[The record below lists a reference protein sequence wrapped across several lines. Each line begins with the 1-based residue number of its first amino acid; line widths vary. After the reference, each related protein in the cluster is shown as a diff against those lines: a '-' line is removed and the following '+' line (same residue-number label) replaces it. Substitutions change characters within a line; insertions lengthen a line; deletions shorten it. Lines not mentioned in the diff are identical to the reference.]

1 MAFLSDNLFKQIGE
15 GIAADPS
22 LATKIKG
29 VYCFVITAGPGGA
42 TKEWT
47 IDLKSGSGSLTQGKG
62 TKPDVTLTVSDADF
76 VALSEGK
83 ANAQQ
88 LFMQGKIKM
97 QGNMGLAMKL
107 EQVIKSKKPA
117 GAAPVPAA
125 AAAPAAPAAAAFKSD
140 ALFNEIGD
148 GVASDPTLVKKV
160 NGIYCFA
167 ITDGPNGAKKEWTVD
182 LKNGNGAV
190 RAGKPEKADATI
202 TISDEAFMNLA
213 EGKANPQQLFMQGK
227 IKLTGNMGLAMKLDQ
242 VIKAKK
248 PAAKL

>member
-1 MAFLSDNLFKQIGE
+1 MAFSSDNLFKQIGE

-22 LATKIKG
+22 LSSKIKG
-29 VYCFVITAGPGGA
+29 VYCFVITGGPGGA

-47 IDLKSGSGSLTQGKG
+47 IDLKTGNGSLAQGKG
-62 TKPDVTLTVSDADF
+62 TKADVTLTVSDADF
-76 VALSEGK
+76 VALADGK

-117 GAAPVPAA
+117 GAAPAAA
-125 AAAPAAPAAAAFKSD
+125 AAAPAAAPAAAGFKSD
-140 ALFNEIGD
+140 SLFNEIQG
-148 GVASDPTLVKKV
+148 GIAADPSLVKKV
-160 NGIYCFA
+160 NGVYCFVV
-167 ITDGPNGAKKEWTVD
+167 TDGPNGAKKEWTVD

-190 RAGKPEKADATI
+190 RAAKPEKADATI
-202 TISDEAFMNLA
+202 TLSDETFVNLA

-242 VIKAKK
+242 VIKVKR